1 MRKYLSLAIFAIF
14 ILNADEINSTKRTPN
29 IQNKATNTS
38 STNNSNAKAKRQN
51 RVNLAKDRRKKA
63 LTTKNIGYRNLTIS
77 NIYKQREDRMRFFG
91 GVNLGI
97 EIPQL
102 KYSFNNLNTD
112 IATNNIYSTA
122 SIGAK
127 GGILSEDTYVGGRF
141 YGEASYMKLPQFHV
155 LTLGLS
161 VDLLV
166 NYYQTMKWS
175 IGGFLGLG
183 GGMYGIMFA
192 DSELK
197 KSAKVPLSPI
207 GWINIGLIR
216 FVSGNHSFEFIFR
229 YTYVFASIYKESS
242 SIYDA
247 NGTLQNQTIGYKLKS
262 DSLMLSYVFQF

>member
-1 MRKYLSLAIFAIF
+1 MKRILSLAIFAIF
-14 ILNADEINSTKRTPN
+14 ILNADEPNSTKRTPN
-29 IQNKATNTS
+29 IQNKATNAS

-102 KYSFNNLNTD
+102 KYSFSNLSEN
-112 IATNNIYSTA
+112 ISTNSTSGNV
-122 SIGAK
+122 SIGGK

-183 GGMYGIMFA
+183 GGMYWIGLA
-192 DSELK
+192 DSSLK
-197 KSAKVPLSPI
+197 YKNKVPFSPV
-207 GWINIGLIR
+207 GWINVGLIR
-216 FVSGNHSFEFIFR
+216 FVSGNHSFEFMFR
-229 YTYVFASIYKESS
+229 YAYVFASIYKDSS
-242 SIYDA
+242 TIYDT
-247 NGTLQNQTIGYKLKS
+247 NGILQNQTIGYKLKS
-262 DSLMLSYVFQF
+262 DSLMFSYVFQF